1 MITIRPYKSSDKA
14 ALLEIFEA
22 NLREEWGK
30 YHQGQYIKN
39 AERYILSVT
48 DDAES
53 DLHNI
58 RRVYLEPGGSFWVL
72 VVLAPC
78 PEGNNDN
85 DDTVIGMVGLQI
97 LPDRQEGEIR
107 RNCIL
112 PAYRGQGWGTEM
124 CRRAQELARQKGLK
138 RVFCSTPEHGED
150 VLGFYK
156 TKLGF
161 TEFGERQEMHGTP
174 IKEVFLEWYVK

>member
-14 ALLEIFEA
+14 ALLKIFEA

-58 RRVYLEPGGSFWVL
+58 PRVYLEPGGNFWVL
-72 VVLAPC
+72 VVAH

-85 DDTVIGMVGLQI
+85 DDTVIGMVGLQM

-124 CRRAQELARQKGLK
+124 CRRAQDLARQKGLK

-174 IKEVFLEWYVK
+174 IKEVFLEWDVK